1 VRNPIIVHT
10 VSSRH
15 PTHRPLLALLLAVVS
30 FGATLVAAGGAQAA
44 ELPSFQCRASAL
56 AASVANQPYVEP
68 LVANGLRGSVPGPTF
83 DKALCSSDE
92 QGAGDL
98 TNSVGLQ
105 SLIGTSAV
113 QVRTSLTPETG
124 SSAAQTATASTTIAD
139 LDLRLLGTNP
149 SFLRIGAVKA
159 TATARCVN
167 GKAEFTGSS
176 EITDINLLGQSVSL
190 DGLVNGLAQALS
202 DLGLD
207 PVVKIY
213 PLNQVTKT
221 GDSVVVTPLR
231 IQVLSGGNTQGGV
244 LDLTVGETKVA
255 QRGDACN
262 PPAVNPDDPNTG
274 GDGICPVGSIPVG
287 QGPRVCQIPATD
299 RYGLVV
305 IGVPN
310 STDAPRGG
318 RVLPLTE
325 ARRLAAAGLLPNS
338 KCLTGPGLDY
348 VVLGDENKNRIYGT
362 KNRDRIMGLGKTDAL
377 SSLDAADCLDG
388 GSGNDRLY
396 GGTANDRV
404 YGGTGKDHA
413 YGENGNDRIYGGS
426 SRDYLYGDKGNDV
439 LEGESGSDLL
449 VGGQEND
456 TLRGADGNDQLYG
469 QDGRDKIDG
478 GVGDDRLSGGY
489 NTNTLVG
496 GAGRSLVVNGKPSGS
511 GRTTID
517 LRAATKPS
525 VVKCGSRRDV
535 VLVNRAYAS
544 RNRYSSNC
552 TTIRVSR

>member
-1 VRNPIIVHT
+1 MAHT
-10 VSSRH
+10 VRTRH
-15 PTHRPLLALLLAVVS
+15 RLSRPLQAVLLVLIS
-30 FGATLVAAGGAQAA
+30 LGATLVAAGGARAA
-44 ELPSFQCRASAL
+44 EAPSFQCRASAL

-68 LVANGLRGSVPGPTF
+68 LVANGLRGSVPGPVF
-83 DKALCSSDE
+83 DKAACSNDE

-98 TNSVGLQ
+98 TSSVGLQ

-113 QVRTSLTPETG
+113 QVRTTLTPETG
-124 SSAAQTATASTTIAD
+124 SSKAQTATASTTIAD

-149 SFLRIGAVKA
+149 SFLRIGAVRA
-159 TATARCVN
+159 TASARCVN
-167 GKAEFTGSS
+167 GRAEFTGSS
-176 EITDINLLGQSVSL
+176 EITNIQLLGQTVSL
-190 DGLVNGLAQALS
+190 DGLVNGLADALS
-202 DLGLD
+202 AAGPD
-207 PVVKIY
+207 PVIKIY

-231 IQVLSGGNTQGGV
+231 IQVLSGGNTSGGV

-262 PPAVNPDDPNTG
+262 PPAVNPDDPSTG

-287 QGPRVCQIPATD
+287 ENPRVCQIPATD
-299 RYGLVV
+299 RYGLVT

-310 STDAPRGG
+310 STDTPRGG

-338 KCLTGPGLDY
+338 QCLSGPGLDY
-348 VVLGDENKNRIYGT
+348 VVLGDANKNRIYGT

-377 SSLDAADCLDG
+377 SGLDAADCLDG
-388 GSGNDRLY
+388 GTGNDRLY
-396 GGTANDRV
+396 GGTANDRL

-413 YGENGNDRIYGGS
+413 YGENGNDRLYGGA
-426 SRDYLYGDKGNDV
+426 SRDYLYGDKGNDRIA
-439 LEGESGSDLL
+439 GESGSDLL

-456 TLRGADGNDQLYG
+456 TLTGSTGNDQLYG
-469 QDGRDKIDG
+469 QDGRDRLDG
-478 GVGDDRLSGGY
+478 GG
-489 NTNTLVG
+489 
-496 GAGRSLVVNGKPSGS
+496 SLVVNGKPSGS

-535 VLVNRAYAS
+535 VLVNRSQAA

-552 TTIRVSR
+552 ATIRVSR